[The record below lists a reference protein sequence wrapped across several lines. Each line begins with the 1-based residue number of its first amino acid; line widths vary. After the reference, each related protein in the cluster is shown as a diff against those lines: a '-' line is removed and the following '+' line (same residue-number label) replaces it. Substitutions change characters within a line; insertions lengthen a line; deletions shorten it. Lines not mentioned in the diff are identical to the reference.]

1 MTLSRN
7 KFLQKSLAAIA
18 VAAMLAAALF
28 VHSGLPVRAAAYSG
42 GSGTK
47 SDPYLLKTAADIDNI
62 RNNLSAHYKLAATVD
77 MSSIKNFEPIGCFD
91 EFKGT
96 LTCDLGADGLPKYA
110 ILNLHVYNSTGKDF
124 GYDFASPNY
133 AGYGEPG
140 VHYYASLFGKTRGA
154 KISNIYILNCNIEN
168 TVVGQHQGV
177 GGYDTGVQ
185 TNCAKQVEDQGS
197 AALVT
202 FAYSTTISG
211 CGAQGKINAKTNAT
225 AGLVARL
232 CEGSTLSN
240 SWADCEINGEGFWY
254 QAGLVGT
261 VTGATVDGCYSKGT
275 IFCPSN
281 KPYTSRGIG
290 ASGSCGGGLVGYISK
305 DGIVTNSHTD
315 TTFKSGSV
323 VRGTFVAQSEGTI
336 KNCYASGKDESE
348 DGVVSG
354 SSSTNCWVLNAAGS
368 NQEQFSAGSADQI
381 KQAFSSVSGWDCSG
395 ELPKLKKL
403 PYLTDYSIF
412 VAGAERAGAGSGNAA
427 QGSDAAATD
436 SQVESTDSADGT
448 ETDTGDTN
456 QVITEGDTGAATANT
471 SFASTPGYIIMFV
484 GIAAVIVAVSA
495 FSFVMLMK
503 AVRTKNGK
511 LDDEDIAEV
520 E

>member
-1 MTLSRN
+1 MIFRKKKSLKKSFALGIASAIICGML
-7 KFLQKSLAAIA
+7 FLQGG
-18 VAAMLAAALF
+18 F
-28 VHSGLPVRAAAYSG
+28 VTSAAAYNG

-47 SDPYLLKTAADIDNI
+47 KDPYLLKTAADVDNI
-62 RNNLSAHYKLAATVD
+62 RNNLSAHFKLAATID

-91 EFKGT
+91 EFKGS
-96 LTCDLGADGLPKYA
+96 LTCDLGADGIPKYA

-140 VHYYASLFGKTRGA
+140 IHYYASLFGKTKGA
-154 KISNIYILNCNIEN
+154 KISNIYLLNVNIEN

-185 TNCAKQVEDQGS
+185 TNCAKQVDDQGS

-202 FAYSTTISG
+202 FAYGTSISN

-232 CEGSTLSN
+232 CDGSSLSN

-261 VTGATVDGCYSKGT
+261 VTSSTVDSCYSKGT
-275 IFCPSN
+275 IYCPCN

-305 DGIVTNSHTD
+305 DSIVTNSYTE
-315 TTFKSGSV
+315 TSFKSGSV

-336 KNCYASGKDESE
+336 KNCYASGKDESISN
-348 DGVVSG
+348 VVSG
-354 SSSTNCWVLNAAGS
+354 NSTTNCWVLNAAGS
-368 NQEQFSAGSADQI
+368 NQQEFSAGTAAQI
-381 KQAFSSVSGWDCSG
+381 KQAFSSVSAFDCSG
-395 ELPKLKKL
+395 ELPKLRKIK
-403 PYLTDYSIF
+403 YLTDYSIF
-412 VAGAERAGAGSGNAA
+412 VAGAERAGAGTANAA
-427 QGSDAAATD
+427 QTD
-436 SQVESTDSADGT
+436 SSDGASDGGTQTDNTDITDDGSNQT
-448 ETDTGDTN
+448 VTDNSDN
-456 QVITEGDTGAATANT
+456 SANT
-471 SFASTPGYIIMFV
+471 VSSSFVNTPAYIILFV
-484 GIAAVIVAVSA
+484 GISAVIVAISA
-495 FSFVMLMK
+495 FSFIMLMK
-503 AVRTKNGK
+503 AVNTKK
-511 LDDEDIAEV
+511 KSKIKSEIASEV
-520 E
+520 K

>member
-1 MTLSRN
+1 MTLSRI
-7 KFLQKSLAAIA
+7 KFLHKSLAATAAA
-18 VAAMLAAALF
+18 VMLVSALF
-28 VHSGLPVRAAAYSG
+28 VQGGLPARAAAYSG

-96 LTCDLGADGLPKYA
+96 LTCDLGADGIPKYA

-140 VHYYASLFGKTRGA
+140 VHYYASLFGKTKGA
-154 KISNIYILNCNIEN
+154 KITNIYILNCNIEN

-185 TNCAKQVEDQGS
+185 TNCAKQVDDQGS

-202 FAYSTTISG
+202 FAYGTTISG

-232 CEGSTLSN
+232 CDGSTLSN

-261 VTGATVDGCYSKGT
+261 VTGSTVDGCYSKGT
-275 IFCPSN
+275 IFCPCN

-290 ASGSCGGGLVGYISK
+290 ASGTCGGGLVGYISK
-305 DGIVTNSHTD
+305 DGIVTNSHSD
-315 TTFKSGSV
+315 TTFKNGSV
-323 VRGTFVAQSEGTI
+323 VRGTFLADSEGTT
-336 KNCYASGKDESE
+336 KNCYATGKDADEG
-348 DGVVSG
+348 GVVAG

-368 NQEQFSAGSADQI
+368 KQQQFSAGSADQI

-412 VAGAERAGAGSGNAA
+412 VAGAERAGAGSGTDAPSTDAA
-427 QGSDAAATD
+427 QTD
-436 SQVESTDSADGT
+436 SQTESTDSTDNT

-456 QVITEGDTGAATANT
+456 QVITEGDASAAVTNS
-471 SFASTPGYIIMFV
+471 SFASTTGYIIMFV
-484 GIAAVIVAVSA
+484 GIAAVTVAISA
-495 FSFVMLMK
+495 FSFIMLMK

-511 LDDEDIAEV
+511 FEDEYTEEAE
-520 E
+520 